1 MTTTAI
7 RSATPEHPIPATLL
21 ELVLALQEMTGD
33 ETLTELLAA
42 DLVATG
48 RVILTGNFRGCR
60 LN

>member
-7 RSATPEHPIPATLL
+7 YSATPERPIPATLL

-48 RVILTGNFRGCR
+48 RVVLTGNFRGCR

>member
-7 RSATPEHPIPATLL
+7 HSATPERPVPATLL

-48 RVILTGNFRGCR
+48 RVVLTGNFRGCR

>member
-7 RSATPEHPIPATLL
+7 HAASPERPVPATLL
-21 ELVLALQEMTGD
+21 ELVLALQEMTND
-33 ETLTELLAA
+33 EVLTELLAA

-48 RVILTGNFRGCR
+48 RVVLTGNFRGCS